1 MKSERKITKLQKEKE
16 NSRSEVN
23 GSCTVYKVRSNL
35 ILSTECGNPNF
46 DTNIK
51 NLSDLDVKI

>member
-51 NLSDLDVKI
+51 NLS